1 MPRERRMS
9 ERGSPAAAAQR
20 HEARRFILP
29 SLGSGDSDRASGRS
43 RERKGRDMAQRCI
56 SSESLWKW
64 IDAHG
69 QEFGIGRPY
78 LDKNPPHVGPIDGQE
93 YAEKRGRAIAESA
106 ALETNRPHRTAVS
119 ITVISKPLRQTPLVK
134 LPRAIGNS
142 PT

>member
-69 QEFGIGRPY
+69 QEFGIGQPY
-78 LDKNPPHVGPIDGQE
+78 LDKDPLHVGPIDGRG
-93 YAEKRGRAIAESA
+93 YAEKRGRAFVESA
-106 ALETNRPHRTAVS
+106 AL
-119 ITVISKPLRQTPLVK
+119 
-134 LPRAIGNS
+134 
-142 PT
+142 